1 VAGPPEEPPTR
12 RIDPLPPT
20 TGVAQEREVVTEEP
34 AVSRAEVLDEVRS
47 LKTATAIIG
56 VVAILALGA
65 ALWAL
70 LDNGDGDSG
79 GDARGAS
86 NERVSDLEQRV
97 DRLENDVEDTA
108 SDKAVSEL
116 RQDVEQLD
124 QRVGKVSQSAGDN
137 SGDEETQQAIEQL
150 GQNVEQLDQRVD
162 DVEQAQQQ
170 ADQQSQSGDGGQSP
184 P

>member
-1 VAGPPEEPPTR
+1 VSGPPEEPPTR
-12 RIDPLPPT
+12 RIDPLPPP
-20 TGVAQEREVVTEEP
+20 TGVREREVVAEEP
-34 AVSRAEVLDEVRS
+34 GVERAAVLDEVRS

-56 VVAILALGA
+56 VISILALGA

-70 LDNGDGDSG
+70 LDNDGDSG
-79 GDARGAS
+79 RDATGAS

-124 QRVGKVSQSAGDN
+124 DRVAQASRRAGQSSG
-137 SGDEETQQAIEQL
+137 GDEETQQAIEQL

-170 ADQQSQSGDGGQSP
+170 QESQPPADTGESP

>member
-12 RIDPLPPT
+12 RIDPLPPP
-20 TGVAQEREVVTEEP
+20 TGVHEREVVTEDPGPE
-34 AVSRAEVLDEVRS
+34 RAAILDELRS

-56 VVAILALGA
+56 VVSILALGA

-70 LDNGDGDSG
+70 LADNDNDNGR
-79 GDARGAS
+79 DATGAS

-97 DRLENDVEDTA
+97 DDLENRIDDRATKD
-108 SDKAVSEL
+108 SVSEVK
-116 RQDVEQLD
+116 QDVSDLEQ
-124 QRVGKVSQSAGDN
+124 KVNRAAQQAGDN
-137 SGDEETQQAIEQL
+137 SGDEETQQA
-150 GQNVEQLDQRVD
+150 VEELNQSVQQLDQRVD

-170 ADQQSQSGDGGQSP
+170 QQEQSGDTGGGSP

>member
-12 RIDPLPPT
+12 RIDPVPPPT
-20 TGVAQEREVVTEEP
+20 GVHEREVVAEEP
-34 AVSRAEVLDEVRS
+34 GTPRAAVLDELRS

-56 VVAILALGA
+56 VISILALGA

-70 LDNGDGDSG
+70 LDGNEGDGR
-79 GDARGAS
+79 DATGAS

-116 RQDVEQLD
+116 RQEVEQLD
-124 QRVGKVSQSAGDN
+124 ERVGQVSQRAGDN
-137 SGDEETQQAIEQL
+137 SGDEETQQAIEEL

-170 ADQQSQSGDGGQSP
+170 QPPPGDTSP